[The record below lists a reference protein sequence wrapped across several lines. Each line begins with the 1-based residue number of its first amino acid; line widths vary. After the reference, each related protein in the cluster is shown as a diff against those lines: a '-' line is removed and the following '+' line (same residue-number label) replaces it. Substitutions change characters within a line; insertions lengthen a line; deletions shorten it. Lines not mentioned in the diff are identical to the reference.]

1 MTCAAEKC
9 ADVFKAFSED
19 CLSCIT
25 LTATSITTLIDACK
39 PEGYNNNN
47 RLNGP
52 GLVLLSKHEILS
64 ANYHNYFPGK
74 ELTIQRGYIEAQI
87 ADLGTVVCSHFSAVF
102 PYYFEYDLDF
112 SSYVQQQQAEIAV
125 INSRFS
131 SRDHIIMADFNTGPK
146 VETAVSSDRVL
157 AGEAPQNYQIWL
169 SNGYSITYLTDDG
182 RCTFCKDNPLVDYSN
197 NAIDYVMFK
206 GGYTAQP
213 SQRTL
218 DGSPPLSDHY
228 GVRRVV
234 CKN

>member
-1 MTCAAEKC
+1 M
-9 ADVFKAFSED
+9 
-19 CLSCIT
+19 CLIYTFSCIC
-25 LTATSITTLIDACK
+25 LT
-39 PEGYNNNN
+39 
-47 RLNGP
+47 
-52 GLVLLSKHEILS
+52 
-64 ANYHNYFPGK
+64 
-74 ELTIQRGYIEAQI
+74 QI
-87 ADLGTVVCSHFSAVF
+87 ADLGTVLCSNFSAVF

-213 SQRTL
+213 SQ
-218 DGSPPLSDHY
+218 
-228 GVRRVV
+228 VA
-234 CKN
+234 N